1 MTQLLTQPLNL
12 LQQFINH
19 HQIDTVFVAYSGG
32 VDSTALLHL
41 CSQIEQ
47 AELIALHVNHGLNPN
62 ADDWQAHCENTAKKL
77 NIQCFS
83 HTLTAPA
90 AKDSFEAWARAHRLR
105 FFKSTII
112 KYKKPLL
119 LTGHHLQDQ
128 AETFLLNALR
138 GSGIDG
144 LSAIKSV
151 QYFGNGY
158 LMRPFLSI
166 SKTTLT
172 NYCQYQQLLWVE
184 DESNQQTDFKRNA
197 IRHHIIPQL
206 EEISPKANHTL
217 SRSASWCQEASQLLC
232 LYLAQLVKTIEIEQ
246 QDALYHKGLDVK
258 AFCQLQK
265 LQQKHLLRYWLKKT
279 FNIQPSHRQLP
290 QILSG
295 LNNNSSNW
303 QYTLDNKTLALQKK
317 VLFIRNNSVKDSNTK
332 IDITQAYQWL
342 QQQQAKQ
349 PIPDIEKCMLRER
362 LSQDHCKYL
371 GRKHKQR
378 LKVIFQELNISAS
391 RRNEAL
397 IICLKNQPET
407 IIAVYPFF
415 ICDWPS

>member
-1 MTQLLTQPLNL
+1 
-12 LQQFINH
+12 
-19 HQIDTVFVAYSGG
+19 
-32 VDSTALLHL
+32 
-41 CSQIEQ
+41 
-47 AELIALHVNHGLNPN
+47 
-62 ADDWQAHCENTAKKL
+62 
-77 NIQCFS
+77 
-83 HTLTAPA
+83 
-90 AKDSFEAWARAHRLR
+90 
-105 FFKSTII
+105 
-112 KYKKPLL
+112 
-119 LTGHHLQDQ
+119 
-128 AETFLLNALR
+128 
-138 GSGIDG
+138 
-144 LSAIKSV
+144 
-151 QYFGNGY
+151 
-158 LMRPFLSI
+158 MRPFLSI

-317 VLFIRNNSVKDSNTK
+317 SAL
-332 IDITQAYQWL
+332 YQK
-342 QQQQAKQ
+342 QQCQRQQHKNRYYPSLPMATTTA
-349 PIPDIEKCMLRER
+349 
-362 LSQDHCKYL
+362 SQTTH
-371 GRKHKQR
+371 
-378 LKVIFQELNISAS
+378 S
-391 RRNEAL
+391 
-397 IICLKNQPET
+397 
-407 IIAVYPFF
+407 
-415 ICDWPS
+415 